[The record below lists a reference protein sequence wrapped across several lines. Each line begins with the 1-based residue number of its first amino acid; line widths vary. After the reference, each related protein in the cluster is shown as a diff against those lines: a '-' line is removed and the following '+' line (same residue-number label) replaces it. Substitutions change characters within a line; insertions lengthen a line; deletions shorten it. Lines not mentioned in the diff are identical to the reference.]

1 MTRLAI
7 HINDAGITLL
17 SGEQIAYREPGF
29 ALLGDADVKTGHE
42 AFCQSRISPREINHS
57 FWSEMTTDPLPD
69 ARFKHLSTADLV
81 SRQLEQMWQHS
92 GDGISEVVVAIP
104 ASMPAQNLGLFL
116 GIASE
121 LNIPV
126 VGLVDGAV
134 AATRREYKNAVP
146 VHIDVSLHT
155 TMLSRLAQPGMV
167 QAERDELL
175 PGCGVLALFD
185 AWLHSVANAFVKQ
198 SRFDP
203 LHTANTEQALLGR
216 MAGWLTQASRQDEVT
231 MELEFG
237 GKQYEAGIESLTLIG
252 AAAPVY
258 EQIASRLRTLF
269 QAEDTPAL
277 QVSDRVARLPG
288 LTDML
293 KARVGGEVFV
303 LEAGASARGA
313 MSRFRGSTDE
323 ASGVSLV
330 RQLPWDQAAIDVGQ
344 HTTQH
349 SGAGMPTHVL
359 YGSTA
364 YEIGNSP
371 LVLGSQEEESG
382 RNIALGADMP
392 GVSRK
397 HCSMVRQNGQCILED
412 HSRYGTFLNGHRID
426 GTSVMHVGDSIRVG
440 SPGFEF
446 QLITTDE
453 NNG

>member
-29 ALLGDADVKTGHE
+29 ALLGDAEIQTGHA
-42 AFCQSRISPREINHS
+42 AFGQSRINPRNINNS
-57 FWSEMTTDPLPD
+57 FWSELSTDPLVD

-81 SRQLEQMWQHS
+81 SRQLEQMWQQA
-92 GDGISEVVVAIP
+92 GEGVSEVVVAVP
-104 ASMPAQNLGLFL
+104 ASMPAQSLGLFL

-121 LNIPV
+121 LQIPV
-126 VGLVDGAV
+126 AGLVDGAV

-155 TMLSRLAQPGMV
+155 TMLSRLTQPGLV
-167 QAERDELL
+167 QTDRDELL

-203 LHTANTEQALLGR
+203 LHTAKTEQAVLSRL
-216 MAGWLTQASRQDEVT
+216 AGWLTQASRQDEVA
-231 MELEFG
+231 MDLEYG
-237 GKQYEAGIESLTLIG
+237 GKKYEASIESLELIG
-252 AAAPVY
+252 AAAPIY
-258 EQIASRLRTLF
+258 EQIASRLRALF

-277 QVSDRVARLPG
+277 QVSDRIARLPG
-288 LTDML
+288 LTEML

-313 MSRFRGSTDE
+313 MARFQGANDGAGS
-323 ASGVSLV
+323 VSLL
-330 RQLPWDQAAIDVGQ
+330 RQLPWDQSAIDIGQ
-344 HTTQH
+344 HTAEQ
-349 SGAGMPTHVL
+349 SGAGTPTHVL
-359 YGSTA
+359 FGSTA
-364 YEIGNSP
+364 FEIGNSP
-371 LVLGSQEEESG
+371 LNLGSQVDDTEKS
-382 RNIALGADMP
+382 IALGADMP

-397 HCSMVRQNGQCILED
+397 HCSMVRKNGQCILED

-426 GTSVMHVGDSIRVG
+426 GTSVMHIGDTIRVG

-446 QLITTDE
+446 HLITTDE
-453 NNG
+453 SNG